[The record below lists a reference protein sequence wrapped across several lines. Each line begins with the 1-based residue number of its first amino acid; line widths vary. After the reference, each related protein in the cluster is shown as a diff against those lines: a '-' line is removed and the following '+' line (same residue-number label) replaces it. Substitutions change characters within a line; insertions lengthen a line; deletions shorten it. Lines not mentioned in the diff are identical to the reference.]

1 MSQKIKKLA
10 IITTT
15 PDNPKLASKKSQMIA
30 LLERP
35 EGVSIAE
42 LEKATG
48 WQTHSVRGAL
58 VHLKNKDKL
67 PVINTVVEG
76 TRRYQIVKVEASH
89 AE

>member
-1 MSQKIKKLA
+1 MSQKPKKLA

-15 PDNPKLASKKSQMIA
+15 PDTPKPASKKSQMIA
-30 LLERP
+30 MLERP
-35 EGVSIAE
+35 DGTSIAE

-67 PVINTVVEG
+67 PVTNAVVEG
-76 TRRYQIVKVEASH
+76 IRRYVILEKVGE
-89 AE
+89 